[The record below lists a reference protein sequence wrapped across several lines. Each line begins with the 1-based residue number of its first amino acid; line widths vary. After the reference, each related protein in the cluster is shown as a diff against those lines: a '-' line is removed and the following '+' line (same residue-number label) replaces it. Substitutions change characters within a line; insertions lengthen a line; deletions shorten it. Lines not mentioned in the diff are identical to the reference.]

1 MLLSK
6 REQGLL
12 QLLLEETEYLPAVH
26 FQKKLY
32 VSSKTIYTDLTH
44 LEEKLEGTGL
54 HISRLPRKGIKIEGE
69 SNARKKVTS
78 LFVENTTSFDE
89 YSPEYRKVF
98 IFANYLFSEKPMTY
112 QGLADYFFVS
122 HQSIKKDVDEIIR
135 FCQDHEVNAYLTHSH
150 LILDSDECSRQR
162 VFKALL
168 DHYIDNS
175 NLDAPAIQSIFQEK
189 TVALVSRFVSDLAIL
204 LGRPLNSYFVDS
216 LLFSLEIFL
225 SRAQLGYHIVQQSNL
240 VFDEMN
246 RMKLYM
252 QGISF
257 AEKSAVELMIQLTD
271 EDVQYI
277 CSLLLAHG
285 VEPYLKVTNNKDKM
299 LLVTNKMIR
308 NMSELLDAD
317 LTDNE
322 LLVEALIAHIV
333 PMIHRL
339 RNNILVINPLRDSI
353 KKQYSTMFTLTKFVI
368 GDLEREYAVSLTED
382 EVTFLTI
389 HFQLAFERIRVTKHI
404 LIVCHSGLATSELIF
419 NRVKQNVTA
428 DVILEITSSDK
439 LHKASL
445 TNVDLIISTIP
456 LDTLPVE
463 VMYVS
468 ALPTPEEVG
477 KISAYI
483 SNLSQHEKSFHS
495 KQYQNSTVL
504 SKYLDEDFLYVK
516 QAFESK
522 ESILNYLADD
532 YFERGFVT
540 SDFKKTLF
548 EREELGSTG
557 LKTGVAIPH
566 AEPQTVIRT
575 KVTFMA
581 LESPIKWGMSRVQLV
596 VLLAIAEEDM
606 TEAKELIASIYDLF
620 NSPEEINWV
629 VESKNK
635 EELYERLLRGGTG
648 HVF

>member
-1 MLLSK
+1 
-6 REQGLL
+6 
-12 QLLLEETEYLPAVH
+12 
-26 FQKKLY
+26 
-32 VSSKTIYTDLTH
+32 
-44 LEEKLEGTGL
+44 
-54 HISRLPRKGIKIEGE
+54 
-69 SNARKKVTS
+69 
-78 LFVENTTSFDE
+78 
-89 YSPEYRKVF
+89 
-98 IFANYLFSEKPMTY
+98 
-112 QGLADYFFVS
+112 
-122 HQSIKKDVDEIIR
+122 
-135 FCQDHEVNAYLTHSH
+135 
-150 LILDSDECSRQR
+150 
-162 VFKALL
+162 
-168 DHYIDNS
+168 
-175 NLDAPAIQSIFQEK
+175 
-189 TVALVSRFVSDLAIL
+189 
-204 LGRPLNSYFVDS
+204 
-216 LLFSLEIFL
+216 
-225 SRAQLGYHIVQQSNL
+225 
-240 VFDEMN
+240 
-246 RMKLYM
+246 
-252 QGISF
+252 
-257 AEKSAVELMIQLTD
+257 
-271 EDVQYI
+271 VQYI

-285 VEPYLKVTNNKDKM
+285 VEPYLKVANNKDQM

-308 NMSELLDAD
+308 NMSELLDVD
-317 LTDNE
+317 LTDND
-322 LLVEALIAHIV
+322 LLGQALIAHIV

-339 RNNILVINPLRDSI
+339 RNNILIINPLRDSI

-368 GDLEREYAVSLTED
+368 GDIEREYAVSLTED

-419 NRVKQNVTA
+419 NRVKQNVSA

-445 TNVDLIISTIP
+445 ANVDLIISTIP

-463 VMYVS
+463 IMYVS

-504 SKYLDEDFLYVK
+504 SKYLDKDFLYVK

-540 SDFKKTLF
+540 SDFKKCLF

>member
-44 LEEKLEGTGL
+44 LEEKLDGTGL

-69 SNARKKVTS
+69 TDARKKAAS
-78 LFVENTTSFDE
+78 LFVESATSFDE

-112 QGLADYFFVS
+112 QSLAAYFFVS
-122 HQSIKKDVDEIIR
+122 YQSIKKDVDEIIR
-135 FCQDHEVNAYLTHSH
+135 FCQDHEVNAHMSHSN
-150 LILDSDECSRQR
+150 LILDSDESSRQR
-162 VFKALL
+162 VFKSML
-168 DHYIDNS
+168 DHFIDSS

-189 TVALVSRFVSDLAIL
+189 TVALVSGFVSDLAVS

-246 RMKLYM
+246 KMKLYM

-271 EDVQYI
+271 EDVQYV

-308 NMSELLDAD
+308 NMSELLDVE

-322 LLVEALIAHIV
+322 LLLQALIAHIV

-339 RNNILVINPLRDSI
+339 RNHILVINPLRDSI

-389 HFQLAFERIRVTKHI
+389 HFQLAFERIKVTKHI

-419 NRVKQNVTA
+419 NRVKQNVSA

-456 LDTLPVE
+456 LESMPVE

-468 ALPTPEEVG
+468 ALPTPEEIG

-483 SNLSQHEKSFHS
+483 SNLSQYEKSFHS

-516 QAFESK
+516 QPFDSK
-522 ESILNYLADD
+522 EAILNYLADD

-581 LESPIKWGMSRVQLV
+581 LESPIKWGMSQVQLV
-596 VLLAIAEEDM
+596 VLLAIAEGDM

-620 NSPEEINWV
+620 NSPEEIKWV
-629 VESKNK
+629 VESESK
-635 EELYERLLRGGTG
+635 EELYKRLLRGGKR

>member
-112 QGLADYFFVS
+112 QALADYFFVS

-135 FCQDHEVNAYLTHSH
+135 FCQDHEVNACLTHSH

-162 VFKALL
+162 VFKSLL
-168 DHYIDNS
+168 DYYIDNS

-308 NMSELLDAD
+308 NMSELLDVD

-322 LLVEALIAHIV
+322 LLGQALIAHIV

-339 RNNILVINPLRDSI
+339 RNNILIINPLRDSI

-368 GDLEREYAVSLTED
+368 GDLEREYEVSLIED

-419 NRVKQNVTA
+419 NRVK
-428 DVILEITSSDK
+428 
-439 LHKASL
+439 
-445 TNVDLIISTIP
+445 
-456 LDTLPVE
+456 
-463 VMYVS
+463 
-468 ALPTPEEVG
+468 
-477 KISAYI
+477 
-483 SNLSQHEKSFHS
+483 
-495 KQYQNSTVL
+495 
-504 SKYLDEDFLYVK
+504 
-516 QAFESK
+516 
-522 ESILNYLADD
+522 
-532 YFERGFVT
+532 
-540 SDFKKTLF
+540 
-548 EREELGSTG
+548 
-557 LKTGVAIPH
+557 
-566 AEPQTVIRT
+566 AECD
-575 KVTFMA
+575 
-581 LESPIKWGMSRVQLV
+581 G
-596 VLLAIAEEDM
+596 
-606 TEAKELIASIYDLF
+606 
-620 NSPEEINWV
+620 
-629 VESKNK
+629 
-635 EELYERLLRGGTG
+635 
-648 HVF
+648 